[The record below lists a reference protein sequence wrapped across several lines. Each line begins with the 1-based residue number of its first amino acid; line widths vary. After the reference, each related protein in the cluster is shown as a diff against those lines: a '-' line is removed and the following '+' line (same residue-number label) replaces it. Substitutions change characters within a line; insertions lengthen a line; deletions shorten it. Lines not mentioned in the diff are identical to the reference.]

1 MDSELHQNFT
11 TVALSSYTSVYNEL
25 KLPLFAGLKAG
36 FPSPAADFIDVNIDL
51 IKELVKNPSST
62 FLARVKGDSMQDVG
76 ISDGDI
82 LIIDKSLEFEDNCIA
97 VAYINGEFTVK
108 RIKKENNSLW
118 LIPANEKYN
127 SVKISVN
134 DEFAIWG
141 LVTKIIKDVK
151 NVRTRRL

>member
-1 MDSELHQNFT
+1 MQPLPIYRSKNLELL
-11 TVALSSYTSVYNEL
+11 ALKVESGIE
-25 KLPLFAGLKAG
+25 LPLVAGISAG

-51 IKELVKNPSST
+51 VKELVKNPSST
-62 FLARVKGDSMQDVG
+62 FLARVKGDSMEGAG
-76 ISDGDI
+76 IGDGDI

-127 SVKISVN
+127 SVKIAVN